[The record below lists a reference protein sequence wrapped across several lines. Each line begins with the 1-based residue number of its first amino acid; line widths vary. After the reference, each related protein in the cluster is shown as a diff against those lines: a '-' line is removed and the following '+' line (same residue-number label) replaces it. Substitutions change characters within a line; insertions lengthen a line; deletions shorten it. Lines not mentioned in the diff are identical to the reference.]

1 MYPIFEGVPSIPD
14 FGTNVPVVGLYP
26 DQKEWFSPSVNL
38 VGLAVYV
45 AWSSTVFTTYHLLI
59 APLVKEK
66 SKNGFALT
74 SGIFTLTTGGLGV
87 GIVKVG
93 GITVGILKGA
103 NTGALTLTFGAAT
116 GLLCTSLGLIEASIF
131 RLATGSCLFSVLEIP
146 YPFS

>member
-14 FGTNVPVVGLYP
+14 CGTNAPVIGLYP

-74 SGIFTLTTGGLGV
+74 SGIFTFTTGGLGV

-116 GLLCTSLGLIEASIF
+116 EALLTSLGFIAASTF
-131 RLATGSCLFSVLEIP
+131 KLATGSCFFVVLVNP
-146 YPFS
+146 